1 MANAKKACRYCKEY
15 KQPHKMVDVPLGSF
29 CNWAHAI
36 AHGKALAEKKNVKV
50 KAASDKVARVKHKAD
65 KERVKTKA
73 KWLSDLQVIVNLYVR
88 LRDKHESCASCDKGP
103 EWGGQWQAGHYYSR
117 GHSAALRFNL
127 NNIHKQCSVCNNHLS
142 GNIGQYTP
150 KLINKIGQHRFDYL
164 TAHKS
169 DIRSYDVE
177 WIKRAIKI
185 ARKGVK
191 RIKSR
196 NAALII

>member
-15 KQPHKMVDVPLGSF
+15 KQAHTMVKVPLGVF
-29 CNWAHAI
+29 CAWGCAI
-36 AHGKALAEKKNVKV
+36 AHGKALAEKKKVKV
-50 KAASDKVARVKHKAD
+50 KAVSDKAARVKHNAD

-88 LRDKHESCASCDKGP
+88 LRDKHESCASCYKGP

-117 GHSAALRFNL
+117 GHSSSLRFNL

-169 DIRSYDVE
+169 DIRYYDVE

>member
-1 MANAKKACRYCKEY
+1 
-15 KQPHKMVDVPLGSF
+15 MVTVPLGVF
-29 CNWAHAI
+29 CNWGHAI
-36 AHGKALAEKKNVKV
+36 AHGKALAEKKKV
-50 KAASDKVARVKHKAD
+50 KAKAATYKVARVKHKAD

-73 KWLSDLQVIVNLYVR
+73 KWLQELQVLVNQYVR
-88 LRDKHESCASCDKGP
+88 LRDKRDFCTSCDKGP
-103 EWGGQWQAGHYYSR
+103 MWGGQWQAGHYYSR

-127 NNIHKQCSVCNNHLS
+127 HNIHKQCSVCNNHLS

-150 KLINKIGQHRFDYL
+150 KLIDKIGQDRFDYL

-185 ARKGVK
+185 ARKAVK
-191 RIKSR
+191 RIKKR
-196 NAALII
+196 NSNLIN